1 MQWKWHKTSECHY
14 GYLVSYYTFCNA
26 HLVAK
31 LMLDCD
37 IMLDLC
43 EDCSVPF
50 SAVALGLANMTS
62 SIMRSAP
69 FLADPVDRAEDLGA
83 PNRMPTGRGRLAT

>member
-31 LMLDCD
+31 LMLDSL
-37 IMLDLC
+37 IKR
-43 EDCSVPF
+43 SVPF
-50 SAVALGLANMTS
+50 LALCQGPVVRATPVPIVCSEPFLTVSMDRAVGLGSLNRESAVN
-62 SIMRSAP
+62 
-69 FLADPVDRAEDLGA
+69 
-83 PNRMPTGRGRLAT
+83 GRFDF